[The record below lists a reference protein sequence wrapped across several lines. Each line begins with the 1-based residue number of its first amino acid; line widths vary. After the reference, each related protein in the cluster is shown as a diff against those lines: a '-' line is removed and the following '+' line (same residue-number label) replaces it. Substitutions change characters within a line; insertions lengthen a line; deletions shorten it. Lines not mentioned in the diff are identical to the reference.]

1 MKKNNR
7 IFWLFVGVMVEY
19 IMYLF
24 AGAWEKGIVITDFM
38 INLESI
44 LQHPVGWYF
53 NSYTLPFLL
62 IGALVIGV
70 LYMNDIAKNRFM
82 PGREYGTAHWDNAER
97 ITRKFTK
104 RKKPEE
110 DRLYSERIRISTN
123 ARYTR
128 INNNVLAV
136 GGSGVGKSQFLAKP
150 NLFQAN
156 TSFVVTDPKGELL
169 ADTGNYLKKKGY
181 IIKVL
186 NLVKMKES
194 DCYNPFVYIK
204 EQADIP
210 RLISNL
216 IANTTPKDAHAGD
229 PFWEKSESMFLQALM
244 FYVWMECPQPERTMN
259 KVLDLLA
266 LAEYDEEGNPTE
278 LDNMMDL
285 LDDGHPA
292 KVNYNRVM
300 RGAGDTVRSIIIS
313 ANARLAPF
321 DNPDLRRIFSRD
333 DFEIGTLGTGIDLDG
348 RTKTAVFC
356 VIPDNDKTYNFVV
369 GMLYTQMFKELYMIA
384 DHVYH
389 GALPIHVTF
398 LLDEFA
404 NVALPGDFISLLS
417 TMRSRNISSIIIIQ
431 NLAQIKAKYKDE
443 WETIPGN
450 CDVFLYLG
458 GKETGTHKY
467 ISEQLGKQTIWKKS
481 SSQSKGRQGSSS
493 KSEDVLG
500 RELLTPDEV
509 GTLDNSK
516 CILFVRGRHPVL
528 DNKYPTFTSPE
539 FLYAEKLGTYIH
551 HPVPI
556 KTGTDYML
564 LSEDELKEYE
574 DAAQKY
580 PNKYKITSMT
590 IEEMINVIQE
600 AKDEEEQRIKT
611 SKQRNKFGSYMSI
624 VDLLEHIT
632 LSNDEERIM
641 QQAVERGLSDAQVIT
656 VLQHLEAAEQ
666 YINSYAAANQI
677 IGI

>member
-53 NSYTLPFLL
+53 NRYTLPFLL
-62 IGALVIGV
+62 IGALIVCV
-70 LYMNDIAKNRFM
+70 LYMNDMAKNRFM
-82 PGREYGTAHWDNAER
+82 PGKEYGTAHWDSAER

-110 DRLYSERIRISTN
+110 DRLYSEKIRISTN

-128 INNNVLAV
+128 INNNVLAI

-169 ADTGNYLKKKGY
+169 ASVGNYLEEKGY
-181 IIKVL
+181 VIKVL
-186 NLVKMKES
+186 NLVNMKES
-194 DCYNPFVYIK
+194 DGYDPFVYIK
-204 EQADIP
+204 DQADIP

-278 LDNMMDL
+278 LDNIMDL

-333 DFEIGTLGTGIDLDG
+333 DFEIGTLGTGVNLDG

-389 GALPIHVTF
+389 GALPLHVTF

-450 CDVFLYLG
+450 CDVLLYLG
-458 GKETGTHKY
+458 GKEPGTHKY

-539 FLYAEKLGTYIH
+539 FLYAEKLGAYIH

-556 KTGTDYML
+556 KSGTDYML
-564 LSEDELKEYE
+564 LSENELKEYE
-574 DAAQKY
+574 DAAQKH
-580 PNKYKITSMT
+580 PEKYKITSMT
-590 IEEMINVIQE
+590 IEEMIHVIQA
-600 AKDEEEQRIKT
+600 AKDEEERRISA
-611 SKQRNKFGSYMSI
+611 SKQRNKFGAYTSI

-632 LSNDEERIM
+632 LSSDEERIM
-641 QQAVERGLSDAQVIT
+641 QQAVERGLSDEQIIT

-666 YINSYAAANQI
+666 YINSYAAVNQI
-677 IGI
+677 MGI

>member
-24 AGAWEKGIVITDFM
+24 AGAWEKEIVITDFM

-53 NSYTLPFLL
+53 NRYTLPFLL
-62 IGALVIGV
+62 IGALIVCV
-70 LYMNDIAKNRFM
+70 LYMNDMAKNRFM
-82 PGREYGTAHWDNAER
+82 PGKEYGTAHWDSAER

-110 DRLYSERIRISTN
+110 DRLYSEKIRISTN

-128 INNNVLAV
+128 INNNVLAI

-169 ADTGNYLKKKGY
+169 ASVGNYLEEKGY
-181 IIKVL
+181 VIKVL
-186 NLVKMKES
+186 NLVNMKES
-194 DCYNPFVYIK
+194 DGYDPFVYIK
-204 EQADIP
+204 DQADIP

-278 LDNMMDL
+278 LDNIMDL

-333 DFEIGTLGTGIDLDG
+333 DFEIGTLGTGVNLDG

-389 GALPIHVTF
+389 GALPLHVTF

-450 CDVFLYLG
+450 CDVLLYLG
-458 GKETGTHKY
+458 GKEPGTHKY

-539 FLYAEKLGTYIH
+539 FLYAEKLGAYIH
-551 HPVPI
+551 HPVLI
-556 KTGTDYML
+556 KSGTDYML

-574 DAAQKY
+574 DAAQKH
-580 PNKYKITSMT
+580 PEKYKITSMT
-590 IEEMINVIQE
+590 IEEMIHVIQA
-600 AKDEEEQRIKT
+600 AKDEEERRISA
-611 SKQRNKFGSYMSI
+611 SKQRNKFGAYTSI

-632 LSNDEERIM
+632 LSSDEERIM
-641 QQAVERGLSDAQVIT
+641 QQAVERGLSDEQIIT

-666 YINSYAAANQI
+666 YINSYAAVNQI
-677 IGI
+677 MGI